1 MNELSKFLVESILNE
16 SKEKVVALFGG
27 GFKPPTKGH
36 LEVVQQGLQQN
47 PKVTEVKILVGS
59 GKRDGFTQSQSVKIW
74 NFYND
79 IGFISKPATIIPVS
93 SPFSYYKEYL
103 EKNPN
108 DKVYIFIGSRPED
121 EKDQFDVKQRSEFVK
136 KYSDN
141 VIPVEIA
148 TTGGV
153 SGTLARKLFNTDIPS
168 FRNMFPENLTDDDFK
183 KILGILGK
191 QELNEIDLKKY
202 TDKIRANFKRF
213 IEALRQEKQETK
225 DAFKLLI
232 QSVKGEKQLSK
243 EEKKQAKA
251 VPQPVRVPT
260 PAPPRPVVNSLLP
273 GGMIYF

>member
-47 PKVTEVKILVGS
+47 PEVTEVKILVGS

-108 DKVYIFIGSRPED
+108 DKVYIFI
-121 EKDQFDVKQRSEFVK
+121 
-136 KYSDN
+136 
-141 VIPVEIA
+141 
-148 TTGGV
+148 
-153 SGTLARKLFNTDIPS
+153 
-168 FRNMFPENLTDDDFK
+168 
-183 KILGILGK
+183 
-191 QELNEIDLKKY
+191 
-202 TDKIRANFKRF
+202 
-213 IEALRQEKQETK
+213 
-225 DAFKLLI
+225 
-232 QSVKGEKQLSK
+232 
-243 EEKKQAKA
+243 
-251 VPQPVRVPT
+251 
-260 PAPPRPVVNSLLP
+260 
-273 GGMIYF
+273 